1 MTEINSLLFFIMGQ
15 HQRKYSPSLFGFF
28 LKMEEAE
35 NLDFSRNFR
44 LPGYVPSA
52 IRTRGL
58 SLRSDDQYGHAAPL
72 QCYLIPVFTGFS
84 LITDVILYLHIIA
97 DFI

>member
-1 MTEINSLLFFIMGQ
+1 M
-15 HQRKYSPSLFGFF
+15 FGFF
-28 LKMEEAE
+28 LKMKEAE

-58 SLRSDDQYGHAAPL
+58 SLRSKALGTLLLVYRCLMKFLKSLDL
-72 QCYLIPVFTGFS
+72 RGF
-84 LITDVILYLHIIA
+84 LAIVGT
-97 DFI
+97 